1 MKTFK
6 FKEQIEISV
15 NTIAFY
21 LAIVLLNSLIIY
33 LIYTNSLGS
42 YKFLYFFPWILG
54 NIFLVYNMYFAGYED
69 TSDPDNNKRFKWYE
83 NRIITVEKNT
93 SGIIMI
99 IAFMLPLSV
108 TLMKESFPGIL
119 VILFAA
125 NIFFAC
131 VAVGLIWVPNKKI
144 RFINLLKTIKT
155 ISYTY
160 SITLLL
166 TSSIM
171 IMIYLFQMTRG
182 IN

>member
-1 MKTFK
+1 M
-6 FKEQIEISV
+6 
-15 NTIAFY
+15 
-21 LAIVLLNSLIIY
+21 
-33 LIYTNSLGS
+33 
-42 YKFLYFFPWILG
+42 FFT
-54 NIFLVYNMYFAGYED
+54 VYDDANGKGD
-69 TSDPDNNKRFKWYE
+69 DDDRFKWYE
-83 NRIITVEKNT
+83 DRIITIEKNT

-108 TLMKESFPGIL
+108 TLMKEEFPGIL

-131 VAVGLIWVPNKKI
+131 LAVGLIWVPNRKI

-160 SITLLL
+160 AITLLL

-171 IMIYLFQMTRG
+171 IMIHLYQMTSG
-182 IN
+182 AE